1 MLQSIESQRIRQDLM
16 NEQQQQ
22 QQQRSG
28 KSLFVKRDA
37 QRPQGTM
44 SQGDVSRAVDRSFNF
59 SATWL
64 GGPGVV
70 DHEKGP

>member
-1 MLQSIESQRIRQDLM
+1 MLQSIESQRVRQDLM
-16 NEQQQQ
+16 TEQKQ

>member
-1 MLQSIESQRIRQDLM
+1 MGSQRVGHNLTT
-16 NEQQQQ
+16 E

-28 KSLFVKRDA
+28 KSLFVKRDV

-44 SQGDVSRAVDRSFNF
+44 RQGDANRAVDRSRDF

>member
-1 MLQSIESQRIRQDLM
+1 MLQSIGSQRVRQDLM
-16 NEQQQQ
+16 TEQ

-44 SQGDVSRAVDRSFNF
+44 SQANVSRAVDRSFDF

>member
-1 MLQSIESQRIRQDLM
+1 M
-16 NEQQQQ
+16 
-22 QQQRSG
+22 
-28 KSLFVKRDA
+28 FVKRDA

-44 SQGDVSRAVDRSFNF
+44 SQADVSRAVDRSFDF